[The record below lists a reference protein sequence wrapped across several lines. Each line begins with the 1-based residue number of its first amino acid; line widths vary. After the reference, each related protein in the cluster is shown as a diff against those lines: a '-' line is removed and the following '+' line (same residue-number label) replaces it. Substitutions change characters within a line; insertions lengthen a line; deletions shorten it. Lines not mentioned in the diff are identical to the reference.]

1 MNYRLF
7 ELVNGHAGQVDG
19 IDDVM
24 EFAARYLIYLVF
36 AVAAVLGAV
45 ALLRGRLRPVIAL
58 GAALA
63 VALLATLIVSHL
75 NGEVRPFQTHH
86 VHQLIPH
93 DNGVSLPSDHAT
105 AAFTVAFGA
114 TVFLSRGWGMMLA
127 VLATMIGASRV
138 WVGVHYPAD
147 ILAGLAIAAL
157 AVAVTWAI
165 ARPRE
170 LDQPT
175 PGASGL
181 SGWSS

>member
-7 ELVNGHAGQVDG
+7 ELVNGHAGRVDG
-19 IDDVM
+19 IDDMM
-24 EFAARYLIYLVF
+24 EFAAQYLIYLVF
-36 AVAAVLGAV
+36 SIAAVLGAV
-45 ALLRGRLRPVIAL
+45 TLRRGRLRPVIAL

-63 VALLATLIVSHL
+63 VGFLGTLIVSHL

-86 VHQLIPH
+86 VHQLIAH

-105 AAFTVAFGA
+105 AAFTVAFGVR
-114 TVFLSRGWGMMLA
+114 VFLSKGWGILLA

-157 AVAVTWAI
+157 AVTVTWMVD
-165 ARPRE
+165 RRRD

-175 PGASGL
+175 AGASGL